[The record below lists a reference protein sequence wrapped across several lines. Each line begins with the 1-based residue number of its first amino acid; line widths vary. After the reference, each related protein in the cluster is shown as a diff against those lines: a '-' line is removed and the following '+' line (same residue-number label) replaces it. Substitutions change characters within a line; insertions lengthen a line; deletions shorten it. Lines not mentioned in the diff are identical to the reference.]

1 MIARAP
7 AVAALLSLALVG
19 AGCGAAGSSETPVS
33 GGGDDA
39 EIQVTTTTNFITDTV
54 AQVGGERVGATGLM
68 GAGVDPHL
76 YKASAGDVST
86 LRDADA
92 IFYGG
97 LFLEGKMADVLAELG
112 EEIPTV
118 AVAEAIP
125 TEELFDPPPGAA
137 PEEEFDPHV
146 WFDPGIWADAV
157 LAVRDELSELDPE
170 GADIYAENAE
180 RMLAEMDEL
189 ERYGRE
195 QIGSIPAERRVLI
208 TSHDAFEYFGRAFD
222 IDVFAIQGISTVSE
236 ATTTDV
242 DRIAEII
249 AEREVRSVF
258 VESSVPRQTI
268 EAVVAAA
275 RQKGQDVEIGGEL
288 FSDAAGE
295 DGTPEGTYVGMV
307 RANIDTITEGLR

>member
-1 MIARAP
+1 MIGRGS

-19 AGCGAAGSSETPVS
+19 AGCGAAGSSETPIA
-33 GGGDDA
+33 GGGEDA

-54 AQVGGERVGATGLM
+54 ARVGGERVGVTGLM

-125 TEELFDPPPGAA
+125 PEELFDPPPGAA

-170 GADIYAENAE
+170 GAEMYAENAE
-180 RMLAEMDEL
+180 RMLAEMGEL
-189 ERYGRE
+189 ETYGRE
-195 QIGSIPAERRVLI
+195 QIGSIPAERRVLV

-236 ATTTDV
+236 ATTADV

-249 AEREVRSVF
+249 AERGVRSVF

-275 RQKGQDVEIGGEL
+275 QQKGQDVEIGGEL